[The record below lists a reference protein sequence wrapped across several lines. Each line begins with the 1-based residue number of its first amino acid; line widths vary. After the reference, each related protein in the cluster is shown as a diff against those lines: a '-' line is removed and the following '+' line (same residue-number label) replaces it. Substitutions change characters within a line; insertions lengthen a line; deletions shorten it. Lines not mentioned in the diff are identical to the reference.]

1 MQYDA
6 NGALMQT
13 ELPGI
18 PLVNRGKVRDVYDR
32 RCVAV
37 CGDGPAERI

>member
-18 PLVNRGKVRDVYDR
+18 PLVNRGKVRDVYDL
-32 RCVAV
+32 
-37 CGDGPAERI
+37 GDALLFVAERI